1 MIHGVTHSLTS
12 SHRFTSKMALA
23 LHLHSPLLS
32 LNSRS
37 RPHRSTTT
45 TITCQT
51 SSSSS
56 TPEPDKPVP
65 SSGQGFGPR
74 PAQNRPSKNKGK
86 GAKRESEKVIR
97 RAPIAKKPELLG
109 LGRNEGG
116 EVEGKGK
123 ESSRG
128 EDVFLLAWLGLGGVI
143 LVEGVTLAASGFLP
157 EEWDKFLVK
166 FIYPIFTPTVF
177 LFVAGS
183 VGYGVINHS
192 GKHRIHA
199 KAEMTLHQ
207 CEPYEASCR
216 LGPWEAVQL
225 RGILRVEI
233 VDLLYFRPLSC
244 YAGSTDEV
252 EYCVYE

>member
-1 MIHGVTHSLTS
+1 MVI
-12 SHRFTSKMALA
+12 MMLA
-23 LHLHSPLLS
+23 LHLHSPLIS
-32 LNSRS
+32 LTSRA
-37 RPHRSTTT
+37 RPHRSTTNT
-45 TITCQT
+45 TTTTCQT

-56 TPEPDKPVP
+56 TPEPDMPVP

-74 PAQNRPSKNKGK
+74 SAQNRPSKNKGK

-97 RAPIAKKPELLG
+97 RAPIVKQPELLG

-116 EVEGKGK
+116 ETKGKGKRK

-157 EEWDKFLVK
+157 EEWDQFLVK

-183 VGYGVINHS
+183 VGYGVIKYLQNQNL
-192 GKHRIHA
+192 KNE
-199 KAEMTLHQ
+199 K
-207 CEPYEASCR
+207 
-216 LGPWEAVQL
+216 
-225 RGILRVEI
+225 
-233 VDLLYFRPLSC
+233 
-244 YAGSTDEV
+244 
-252 EYCVYE
+252 